1 MVRSDAVSI
10 WNNRSRIRFRCAG
23 SGRIETGLPEVSYE
37 QPEVCAALDATAV
50 KRRVLTTS
58 DFTILDGQ
66 RYFVRVTLLV
76 PIVGYD
82 ERFHWAAWIEVGWQ
96 AFKAYFEAFEDE
108 DNSSL
113 PAFPGRLA
121 NRVDGFP
128 RTMGLTGTAYPRA
141 HGERPHFLLKSRTH
155 PLAKAQTTGI
165 SPQQAVSQAQSVG
178 VLLMLA

>member
-37 QPEVCAALDATAV
+37 QPEICAALDPAAIR
-50 KRRVLTTS
+50 RRVLTTS
-58 DFTILDGQ
+58 DFTILDGS

-76 PIVGYD
+76 PIIGYD
-82 ERFHWAAWIEVGWQ
+82 ERFHWAAWVEVGWP

-108 DNSSL
+108 DNSNL

-121 NRVDGFP
+121 NRFDGFP
-128 RTMGLTGTAYPRA
+128 RSMGLAGIAYPRA
-141 HGERPHFLLKSRTH
+141 HGERPHFVLKSRTH
-155 PLAKAQTTGI
+155 PLARAQFDGVT
-165 SPQQAVSQAQSVG
+165 PQQAVAQAQSVG